1 MNFDTV
7 KLITYNGLIL
17 DKSYNIYSYAFT
29 TNEKLV
35 VERDESND
43 FIFGSFY
50 FWMQNTQQTYTR
62 KYKMIQ
68 DICASIAGFNR
79 IVLTLANLFN
89 FLFHHFAIYK
99 DLNLDISLIINLCLI
114 K

>member
-7 KLITYNGLIL
+7 KLVTYNGIIL

-35 VERDESND
+35 IERDESND

-68 DICASIAGFNR
+68 KFVLRLEASF
-79 IVLTLANLFN
+79 V
-89 FLFHHFAIYK
+89 
-99 DLNLDISLIINLCLI
+99 
-114 K
+114 